1 VKLLVAALVLLLAT
15 RVAAQDSVTVEVH
28 ITDPQGTPIP
38 ARVHVIDA
46 QGHRFPPDVDESFLS
61 HGALNGY
68 FYTTGSFRMRIPRGA
83 TQISAGRGF
92 EWTPQQ
98 YSVAFLHDQTFTIRL
113 DHTLDMRAAGW
124 FGGDTHVHTQHP
136 PIVYDVDPADMHW
149 VARCEDLVQSWCLD
163 NGYAFT
169 GTVDPVS
176 TPDATIY
183 YTYEYRNQSCG
194 HVALL
199 GLREYIGQNCCAPPN
214 PVYPLLCQLRSNW
227 GPAWDEGMVLAHPH
241 NGGGFFEQ
249 EGWPGAGL
257 GRELP
262 VLAARGALDALDI
275 TSYTNVPRIYLED
288 WYRLLNCG
296 LHVPPSSGT
305 DNCVANYEQ
314 HPPGGYRV
322 FVDEGAG
329 ATHDIAQWTAG
340 LKAGRSF
347 VSNYPLI
354 PAFTVDGAAAGETL
368 DYSGPSA
375 SVEVALRVESVLPL
389 QQVRVVRNGEDA
401 MVLPVPPPGPNA
413 PVVVDTTLQ
422 IDLTESAWL
431 AVRVDG
437 ISAVSHPVDPQ
448 LFAHTGPVYIDLDGE
463 PVRRT
468 APAGFFLDWLDSLE
482 TFVELRD
489 NWSSQDQHDSVTLAI
504 QEARAYYQ
512 QLFRVAPEPFAL
524 LEPALGETLS
534 VGPPQHFD
542 WADAVD
548 PEDGDRITYTLS
560 VADDSLF
567 SNPRTPPATE
577 ESQLDALLLLSPDT
591 VYWWRVKAT
600 DRGGHETWATPA
612 AAWFRTTGSDPSAIT
627 GGEETDPTPGLDAA
641 GITLRLWPN
650 PAPERV
656 WMRVKLAPGE
666 EPPRVEVV
674 DASGR
679 RVAGSAGTG
688 EVRGPDRGLF
698 CWSLRDAGGRTVP
711 SGLYWVRV
719 LRGEARVAAA
729 PVLVVR

>member
-1 VKLLVAALVLLLAT
+1 
-15 RVAAQDSVTVEVH
+15 
-28 ITDPQGTPIP
+28 
-38 ARVHVIDA
+38 
-46 QGHRFPPDVDESFLS
+46 
-61 HGALNGY
+61 
-68 FYTTGSFRMRIPRGA
+68 
-83 TQISAGRGF
+83 
-92 EWTPQQ
+92 
-98 YSVAFLHDQTFTIRL
+98 
-113 DHTLDMRAAGW
+113 
-124 FGGDTHVHTQHP
+124 VHTQHF
-136 PIVYDVDPADMHW
+136 PIDYNVDPAAMHW
-149 VARCEDLVQSWCLD
+149 VALCEDLAQSWCLD
-163 NGYAFT
+163 NGYEFT

-199 GLREYIGQNCCAPPN
+199 GLRESIGQHCCAPPT
-214 PVYPLLCQLRSNW
+214 PVYPLLCQLRSSW

-249 EGWPGAGL
+249 DDWPGAGL

-275 TSYTNVPRIYLED
+275 TSYTNDPRIYLDD

-305 DNCVANYEQ
+305 DNCVANSLQ

-322 FVDEGAG
+322 FVNEGAG

-347 VSNYPLI
+347 VSDYPLI
-354 PAFTVDGAAAGETL
+354 PVFTVDGAMAGETL
-368 DYSGPSA
+368 DYAGPSA

-389 QQVRVVRNGEDA
+389 QRVRVVCNGEDA
-401 MVLPVPPPGPNA
+401 AVLTVPSGPNT

-422 IDLTESAWL
+422 VDLTESAWL

-437 ISAVSHPVDPQ
+437 TSTVSHPVDPQ
-448 LFAHTGPVYIDLDGE
+448 LFAHTGPVYIDLNGE
-463 PVRRT
+463 SVRRT

-489 NWSSQDQHDSVTLAI
+489 NWGSQGQHDSVTFAI
-504 QEARAYYQ
+504 NDARAYYRS
-512 QLFRVAPEPFAL
+512 LFRIAPEPFAL
-524 LEPALGETLS
+524 LEPALGETLA
-534 VGPPQHFD
+534 VAPPQHFD
-542 WADAVD
+542 WEDAVD
-548 PEDGDRITYTLS
+548 PEQGDRITYTLS
-560 VADDSLF
+560 VAGDSLF
-567 SNPRTPPATE
+567 SAPRTLPPTE
-577 ESQLDALLLLSPDT
+577 ESQLDADLFLSPGT
-591 VYWWRVKAT
+591 IYWWRVKAT
-600 DRGGHETWATPA
+600 DRGGNQIGSTPA
-612 AAWFRTTGSDPSAIT
+612 AAWFYAGSSDPSAIPD
-627 GGEETDPTPGLDAA
+627 GEETRPTPDLDAA

-666 EPPRVEVV
+666 DPPRIEVV

-679 RVAGSAGTG
+679 RVAGSTGTG

-698 CWSLRDAGGRTVP
+698 CWSLRDASGRTVP
-711 SGLYWVRV
+711 SGLYWVRM
-719 LRGEARVAAA
+719 LRGETRAAAA